1 MITACKMTKAI
12 KYERKENP
20 CCFAFSV
27 VMESKQ
33 KIRYL
38 NYYDCL
44 YMFTAEPNSDKIITT
59 YMVVIKRFGF

>member
-1 MITACKMTKAI
+1 M
-12 KYERKENP
+12 KEKGNP

-38 NYYDCL
+38 NYHNCL
-44 YMFTAEPNSDKIITT
+44 YMFSAEPNSGKTITT
-59 YMVVIKRFGF
+59 YMAVIKRFAFKRTGATHS